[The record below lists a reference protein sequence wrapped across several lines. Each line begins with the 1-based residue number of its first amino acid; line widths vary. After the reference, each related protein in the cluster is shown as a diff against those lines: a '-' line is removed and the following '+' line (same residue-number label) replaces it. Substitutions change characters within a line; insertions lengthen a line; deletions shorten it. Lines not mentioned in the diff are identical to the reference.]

1 MTQRMIFGF
10 CFAGI
15 LGFVAEFSLIQL
27 GIYLGFG
34 AIIPRFISLPTAI
47 LITFFVN
54 RLIAFSNF
62 MPITGQEIVSYYA
75 AMMFGATFSLVLYSL
90 LIFINSSV
98 EFCLVVA
105 TTCTALLNFMMSR
118 KLLAS
123 KQDHSK

>member
-1 MTQRMIFGF
+1 MIFGF

-75 AMMFGATFSLVLYSL
+75 AMMFGATFSLGLYSV
-90 LIFINSSV
+90 LIFMDISV
-98 EFCLVVA
+98 EICLVL
-105 TTCTALLNFMMSR
+105 TTICTALLNFLMSR

-123 KQDHSK
+123 KQNRSE